1 MRLLRRGRR
10 CREREREM
18 GGGLLQAGEGWDEW
32 DEWDVGYDTTVVVW
46 IMDLFGDWCNYVS
59 CRLVYCI
66 EWREGEKRPPFAE
79 TLALILHH
87 FILARALPSSSPPTS
102 RPALNRMTI
111 PVLTRR
117 RLSYSVT
124 FVSDLDAFPSKR
136 RVPDAQNAKFFSL
149 PYTPKTPV
157 RGKGPPLHRKKV
169 PEPF

>member
-10 CREREREM
+10 CRERAREM
-18 GGGLLQAGEGWDEW
+18 GGGLLQAGEGGMSGMSGML
-32 DEWDVGYDTTVVVW
+32 VMIPRLSV
-46 IMDLFGDWCNYVS
+46 DLFGDWCNYVS

-66 EWREGEKRPPFAE
+66 EWRGGEKRPAFAE
-79 TLALILHH
+79 TPALILHH
-87 FILARALPSSSPPTS
+87 FILPRALPSSSPPTS

-124 FVSDLDAFPSKR
+124 FVSGLDAFPSKR

-149 PYTPKTPV
+149 PYTPKTPA